1 MNVVCLQ
8 YYMLYYDTIKVE
20 MMQKNNKINVI
31 ALFSGGGG
39 LDLGFAAAGF
49 NICLSTDIDPFS
61 CQTIRH
67 NQEKKNFFSSHPVLS
82 EDIKKLEGKNI
93 LAHAGKTKGDI
104 DMIIGGPPCQ
114 SFSVFGKRQGLDDP
128 RGGLIWHFS
137 RIIKQIMPKVFV
149 FENVYGLAS
158 ILNGK
163 VLAELK
169 KRLSI
174 GGQYEISTQHYEMAE
189 HGVPQWRKRIF
200 IIGTLK
206 PLMPP
211 PMLPKTHDRE
221 GRLKPFCTV
230 QVVLKDM
237 PPPGLS
243 LPNHRQRDHGEEIIR
258 RYKAMRYG
266 MRDTRTRINKLHPD
280 KPSFTIVVGS
290 DQGGGKGHVHPF
302 QPREV
307 TPRESARLQSFPDWW
322 EFKGNVRHMIR
333 QVGNA
338 VPPLFS
344 AQIAAHIRKS
354 LFEEAFFL
362 DTDSLIKR
370 IGLEFLQ

>member
-1 MNVVCLQ
+1 
-8 YYMLYYDTIKVE
+8 
-20 MMQKNNKINVI
+20 
-31 ALFSGGGG
+31 
-39 LDLGFAAAGF
+39 
-49 NICLSTDIDPFS
+49 
-61 CQTIRH
+61 
-67 NQEKKNFFSSHPVLS
+67 
-82 EDIKKLEGKNI
+82 
-93 LAHAGKTKGDI
+93 
-104 DMIIGGPPCQ
+104 
-114 SFSVFGKRQGLDDP
+114 
-128 RGGLIWHFS
+128 
-137 RIIKQIMPKVFV
+137 
-149 FENVYGLAS
+149 
-158 ILNGK
+158 
-163 VLAELK
+163 
-169 KRLSI
+169 
-174 GGQYEISTQHYEMAE
+174 
-189 HGVPQWRKRIF
+189 
-200 IIGTLK
+200 
-206 PLMPP
+206 
-211 PMLPKTHDRE
+211 MLPKTHDRE

-258 RYKAMRYG
+258 RYREMRYG

-362 DTDSLIKR
+362 DTDRLIKR